1 MSLEGAGRHAVLDDA
16 APRGRVAVAPSRE
29 DPVVAAA
36 SEVLGGPAGR
46 RVAPGRRGW
55 WTVVRILV
63 AASIGMMCLAT
74 VEKSH
79 CASVGWSTPDMFFH
93 ACYSDL
99 PVVYEQSGLASGSAP
114 YAAASHG
121 HYLQQPVL
129 SGLAMW
135 VTAHLVP
142 HGSVTTQERWYFD
155 IWTVVLALCLAGL
168 VAVTV
173 ASARGRPWDAA
184 HVALSPLL
192 VPLALVAPDLLGI
205 LLASAGLLAW
215 GRRRPVLAGVLLGL
229 AVTARTYPILV
240 ILAIGLLAVR
250 AGRVRQWLATA
261 VTALLTVAVV
271 MAPWL
276 AANSAGVLSTYDGWR
291 SAPAGYGSPWLIPG
305 LWGPAIGTHDLPG
318 FLGSAL
324 SAGSV
329 TRLAVLGWVVALLA
343 GAVLA
348 LGAPRRPRV
357 AQVALVVVGI
367 VLITGKSFP
376 VQSSLWLLPLVALA
390 LPRWREHLVW
400 FGAEAAYFVA
410 VWLYAAG
417 FSTPTRGLPGR
428 GYVWLLVIR
437 LVAVGLLVGRT
448 WWEAWHPEQD
458 CVRNPAPDAVSADRP
473 DLGTGSAAAA
483 YLLDPASE
491 PVDDPLGG
499 PLDGAPDRLIVRLV

>member
-1 MSLEGAGRHAVLDDA
+1 MADLTLAVLDDA
-16 APRGRVAVAPSRE
+16 GVSPRVAVSPSRE

-36 SEVLGGPAGR
+36 SVALGGPAGQ

-55 WTVVRILV
+55 WTLARILV
-63 AASIGMMCLAT
+63 ALSLGMISLAA

-99 PVVYEQSGLASGSAP
+99 PVVYEQSGLAAGGAP

-135 VTAHLVP
+135 TTAHLVP
-142 HGSVTTQERWYFD
+142 SGTVLTQERWYFD
-155 IWTVVLALCLAGL
+155 IWTVVIALCLVGL
-168 VAVTV
+168 VLVTV

-192 VPLALVAPDLLGI
+192 VPIALISPDLIGI

-215 GRRRPVLAGVLLGL
+215 SRRRPVVAGVLLGL
-229 AVTARTYPILV
+229 AVTARTYPVLLV
-240 ILAIGLLAVR
+240 LVLGLLAAR
-250 AGRVRQWLATA
+250 AGRVRQWLALAGTA
-261 VTALLTVAVV
+261 VATVAVIV
-271 MAPWL
+271 FPWL

-291 SAPAGYGSPWLIPG
+291 SAPAGYGSPWLVAGI
-305 LWGPAIGTHDLPG
+305 WGPQVGGHDLPG
-318 FLGSAL
+318 FLAHAMAPSSA
-324 SAGSV
+324 
-329 TRLAVLGWVVALLA
+329 TRLAAFGWVVALLA

-400 FGAEAAYFVA
+400 FGAEAAYFIA

-417 FSTPTRGLPGR
+417 ASTPTRGLPGR

-437 LVAVGLLVGRT
+437 LVVIGLLVART
-448 WWEAWHPEQD
+448 WWEAWRPEHD
-458 CVRNPAPDAVSADRP
+458 LVRNPGPGAISSDPPLDESVP
-473 DLGTGSAAAA
+473 GWEPVEELG
-483 YLLDPASE
+483 Y
-491 PVDDPLGG
+491 VDDPLGG
-499 PLDGAPDRLIVRLV
+499 PLDGAEDRLIVRLT